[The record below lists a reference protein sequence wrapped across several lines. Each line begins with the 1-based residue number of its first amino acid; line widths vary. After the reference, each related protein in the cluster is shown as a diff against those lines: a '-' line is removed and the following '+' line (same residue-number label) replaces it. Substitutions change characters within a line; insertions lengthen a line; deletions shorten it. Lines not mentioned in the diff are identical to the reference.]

1 MCVFTWS
8 WKFSFKDLWGT
19 VLEFWWEL
27 LWVCRLN
34 CFWLESHFYYTNT
47 NSWAWKILSS
57 SDSLFNVFTVM
68 FLSQKFF
75 PCLVR
80 ITPTY
85 LILFDDVVK
94 GVSSLISFLICHLY
108 IRRAVNFCELIF
120 VSTFFAESAYYFYW
134 RCSPMKF
141 LSSLM
146 YAIISSA
153 SKGALTSSFPT

>member
-94 GVSSLISFLICHLY
+94 GVSSLISFLIYLSFVGY
-108 IRRAVNFCELIF
+108 WFLWVNLVYSYFAGSVLSAVEISWENFLRVIF
-120 VSTFFAESAYYFYW
+120 VFYH
-134 RCSPMKF
+134 
-141 LSSLM
+141 
-146 YAIISSA
+146 AIY
-153 SKGALTSSFPT
+153 K